1 MSSKVK
7 FHVRKKRVKSSPIRT
22 TKEQR
27 KKQKAAKRKKKRLL
41 SQQTQNKQRTTTKR
55 LKLILRPN
63 SNVSNHNHHP
73 QRNNN
78 SRVAVRSRSSQFD
91 LDPDSE
97 NENMA
102 SANTPSALEKA
113 LAEAAKYKRLYHAE
127 AQKVAA
133 KNMDIYKLINEGAL
147 DSDHQGV
154 DKAHLSIGG
163 LTHINFVSQN
173 TFEPWFIQ
181 ATRDLVKIRM
191 KCQILRNSKGLHL
204 LTKILNLYC
213 DALKQPRFNFN
224 VGGTSYGSLD
234 RVMQYKSFKLS
245 YIHHGLD
252 IMEGITRSSTLS
264 IVALLGFQTIFSNNN
279 QNHLPIESSQNIT
292 ALKECSERVLGFQSE
307 TADDMSITRVL
318 MNTIFAVQAMG
329 IQFVDKYYHY
339 LFTLELQQWIR
350 IVTQLQGVYDI
361 MIIDM
366 RQRLSLQKYP
376 EDRPIPKAALS
387 SNDCCETSNGGAQHY
402 QGKGPNMRDS
412 TRAGHVCSDMNDPWY
427 TIDHMI
433 QYTRKDFEP
442 FLKEWHQECGTY
454 EEAIKESKQ
463 TKSTHETAK
472 ARNIHWKL
480 NSSSQE
486 VPARQRNIR
495 LDKPRQII
503 SVSLPLLNDTVWMEW
518 IDERDKIL
526 SRYSGLGINMTKRQ
540 LKAELVRRL
549 TANNISYTQRTG
561 LDSMQRSL
569 YNVCRM
575 RIE

>member
-147 DSDHQGV
+147 DSVHQGV
-154 DKAHLSIGG
+154 DKAISILCHKIHLNRG
-163 LTHINFVSQN
+163 
-173 TFEPWFIQ
+173 
-181 ATRDLVKIRM
+181 
-191 KCQILRNSKGLHL
+191 
-204 LTKILNLYC
+204 
-213 DALKQPRFNFN
+213 
-224 VGGTSYGSLD
+224 
-234 RVMQYKSFKLS
+234 
-245 YIHHGLD
+245 
-252 IMEGITRSSTLS
+252 
-264 IVALLGFQTIFSNNN
+264 
-279 QNHLPIESSQNIT
+279 
-292 ALKECSERVLGFQSE
+292 
-307 TADDMSITRVL
+307 
-318 MNTIFAVQAMG
+318 
-329 IQFVDKYYHY
+329 

>member
-191 KCQILRNSKGLHL
+191 KCQILRNSKGLPL

-234 RVMQYKSFKLS
+234 
-245 YIHHGLD
+245 
-252 IMEGITRSSTLS
+252 
-264 IVALLGFQTIFSNNN
+264 
-279 QNHLPIESSQNIT
+279 
-292 ALKECSERVLGFQSE
+292 
-307 TADDMSITRVL
+307 
-318 MNTIFAVQAMG
+318 
-329 IQFVDKYYHY
+329 QFVDKYYHY

-427 TIDHMI
+427 TI
-433 QYTRKDFEP
+433 
-442 FLKEWHQECGTY
+442 
-454 EEAIKESKQ
+454 
-463 TKSTHETAK
+463 
-472 ARNIHWKL
+472 
-480 NSSSQE
+480 
-486 VPARQRNIR
+486 
-495 LDKPRQII
+495 
-503 SVSLPLLNDTVWMEW
+503 
-518 IDERDKIL
+518 
-526 SRYSGLGINMTKRQ
+526 
-540 LKAELVRRL
+540 
-549 TANNISYTQRTG
+549 
-561 LDSMQRSL
+561 
-569 YNVCRM
+569 
-575 RIE
+575 

>member
-27 KKQKAAKRKKKRLL
+27 KKQKAAKRK
-41 SQQTQNKQRTTTKR
+41 NK
-55 LKLILRPN
+55 
-63 SNVSNHNHHP
+63 V
-73 QRNNN
+73 
-78 SRVAVRSRSSQFD
+78 
-91 LDPDSE
+91 
-97 NENMA
+97 
-102 SANTPSALEKA
+102 
-113 LAEAAKYKRLYHAE
+113 
-127 AQKVAA
+127 
-133 KNMDIYKLINEGAL
+133 
-147 DSDHQGV
+147 
-154 DKAHLSIGG
+154 
-163 LTHINFVSQN
+163 
-173 TFEPWFIQ
+173 
-181 ATRDLVKIRM
+181 
-191 KCQILRNSKGLHL
+191 
-204 LTKILNLYC
+204 
-213 DALKQPRFNFN
+213 
-224 VGGTSYGSLD
+224 
-234 RVMQYKSFKLS
+234 LS

-433 QYTRKDFEP
+433 Q
-442 FLKEWHQECGTY
+442 
-454 EEAIKESKQ
+454 
-463 TKSTHETAK
+463 
-472 ARNIHWKL
+472 
-480 NSSSQE
+480 
-486 VPARQRNIR
+486 
-495 LDKPRQII
+495 
-503 SVSLPLLNDTVWMEW
+503 
-518 IDERDKIL
+518 
-526 SRYSGLGINMTKRQ
+526 
-540 LKAELVRRL
+540 
-549 TANNISYTQRTG
+549 
-561 LDSMQRSL
+561 
-569 YNVCRM
+569 
-575 RIE
+575 

>member
-181 ATRDLVKIRM
+181 ATRKD
-191 KCQILRNSKGLHL
+191 
-204 LTKILNLYC
+204 
-213 DALKQPRFNFN
+213 F
-224 VGGTSYGSLD
+224 
-234 RVMQYKSFKLS
+234 
-245 YIHHGLD
+245 
-252 IMEGITRSSTLS
+252 E
-264 IVALLGFQTIFSNNN
+264 
-279 QNHLPIESSQNIT
+279 
-292 ALKECSERVLGFQSE
+292 
-307 TADDMSITRVL
+307 
-318 MNTIFAVQAMG
+318 
-329 IQFVDKYYHY
+329 
-339 LFTLELQQWIR
+339 
-350 IVTQLQGVYDI
+350 
-361 MIIDM
+361 
-366 RQRLSLQKYP
+366 
-376 EDRPIPKAALS
+376 
-387 SNDCCETSNGGAQHY
+387 
-402 QGKGPNMRDS
+402 
-412 TRAGHVCSDMNDPWY
+412 PWF
-427 TIDHMI
+427 IHMI

>member
-102 SANTPSALEKA
+102 SANTPSA
-113 LAEAAKYKRLYHAE
+113 
-127 AQKVAA
+127 
-133 KNMDIYKLINEGAL
+133 
-147 DSDHQGV
+147 
-154 DKAHLSIGG
+154 
-163 LTHINFVSQN
+163 
-173 TFEPWFIQ
+173 
-181 ATRDLVKIRM
+181 
-191 KCQILRNSKGLHL
+191 
-204 LTKILNLYC
+204 
-213 DALKQPRFNFN
+213 
-224 VGGTSYGSLD
+224 
-234 RVMQYKSFKLS
+234 
-245 YIHHGLD
+245 
-252 IMEGITRSSTLS
+252 
-264 IVALLGFQTIFSNNN
+264 
-279 QNHLPIESSQNIT
+279 
-292 ALKECSERVLGFQSE
+292 
-307 TADDMSITRVL
+307 
-318 MNTIFAVQAMG
+318 NTIFAVQAMG

-486 VPARQRNIR
+486 VPA
-495 LDKPRQII
+495 
-503 SVSLPLLNDTVWMEW
+503 
-518 IDERDKIL
+518 
-526 SRYSGLGINMTKRQ
+526 
-540 LKAELVRRL
+540 
-549 TANNISYTQRTG
+549 
-561 LDSMQRSL
+561 
-569 YNVCRM
+569 
-575 RIE
+575 

>member
-191 KCQILRNSKGLHL
+191 KCQILRNSKGLPL

-234 RVMQYKSFKLS
+234 RVMQYKSFKLFTFETAVVIQKKYLVDESVFALHHDEMSAVGNSIETVVLVFNTINTDIDTWTPSS
-245 YIHHGLD
+245 YCPRTRMGNIVRTIWNHQIPSKTARDTVQYAIKPAVDGLD
-252 IMEGITRSSTLS
+252 
-264 IVALLGFQTIFSNNN
+264 
-279 QNHLPIESSQNIT
+279 
-292 ALKECSERVLGFQSE
+292 
-307 TADDMSITRVL
+307 
-318 MNTIFAVQAMG
+318 
-329 IQFVDKYYHY
+329 
-339 LFTLELQQWIR
+339 
-350 IVTQLQGVYDI
+350 
-361 MIIDM
+361 
-366 RQRLSLQKYP
+366 
-376 EDRPIPKAALS
+376 
-387 SNDCCETSNGGAQHY
+387 
-402 QGKGPNMRDS
+402 
-412 TRAGHVCSDMNDPWY
+412 RAGGLLYGNEW
-427 TIDHMI
+427 
-433 QYTRKDFEP
+433 
-442 FLKEWHQECGTY
+442 LK
-454 EEAIKESKQ
+454 
-463 TKSTHETAK
+463 
-472 ARNIHWKL
+472 
-480 NSSSQE
+480 
-486 VPARQRNIR
+486 IR
-495 LDKPRQII
+495 DL
-503 SVSLPLLNDTVWMEW
+503 M
-518 IDERDKIL
+518 
-526 SRYSGLGINMTKRQ
+526 G
-540 LKAELVRRL
+540 
-549 TANNISYTQRTG
+549 
-561 LDSMQRSL
+561 
-569 YNVCRM
+569 
-575 RIE
+575 

>member
-147 DSDHQGV
+147 DSDHQSV
-154 DKAHLSIGG
+154 DK
-163 LTHINFVSQN
+163 
-173 TFEPWFIQ
+173 
-181 ATRDLVKIRM
+181 
-191 KCQILRNSKGLHL
+191 
-204 LTKILNLYC
+204 
-213 DALKQPRFNFN
+213 
-224 VGGTSYGSLD
+224 
-234 RVMQYKSFKLS
+234 
-245 YIHHGLD
+245 
-252 IMEGITRSSTLS
+252 
-264 IVALLGFQTIFSNNN
+264 TIFSNNN

-433 QYTRKDFEP
+433 Q
-442 FLKEWHQECGTY
+442 
-454 EEAIKESKQ
+454 
-463 TKSTHETAK
+463 
-472 ARNIHWKL
+472 
-480 NSSSQE
+480 
-486 VPARQRNIR
+486 
-495 LDKPRQII
+495 
-503 SVSLPLLNDTVWMEW
+503 
-518 IDERDKIL
+518 
-526 SRYSGLGINMTKRQ
+526 
-540 LKAELVRRL
+540 
-549 TANNISYTQRTG
+549 
-561 LDSMQRSL
+561 
-569 YNVCRM
+569 
-575 RIE
+575 

>member
-91 LDPDSE
+91 LDTDS
-97 NENMA
+97 
-102 SANTPSALEKA
+102 
-113 LAEAAKYKRLYHAE
+113 
-127 AQKVAA
+127 
-133 KNMDIYKLINEGAL
+133 
-147 DSDHQGV
+147 
-154 DKAHLSIGG
+154 
-163 LTHINFVSQN
+163 
-173 TFEPWFIQ
+173 
-181 ATRDLVKIRM
+181 
-191 KCQILRNSKGLHL
+191 
-204 LTKILNLYC
+204 
-213 DALKQPRFNFN
+213 
-224 VGGTSYGSLD
+224 
-234 RVMQYKSFKLS
+234 
-245 YIHHGLD
+245 
-252 IMEGITRSSTLS
+252 EGITRSSTLS

-433 QYTRKDFEP
+433 Q
-442 FLKEWHQECGTY
+442 
-454 EEAIKESKQ
+454 
-463 TKSTHETAK
+463 
-472 ARNIHWKL
+472 
-480 NSSSQE
+480 
-486 VPARQRNIR
+486 
-495 LDKPRQII
+495 
-503 SVSLPLLNDTVWMEW
+503 
-518 IDERDKIL
+518 
-526 SRYSGLGINMTKRQ
+526 
-540 LKAELVRRL
+540 
-549 TANNISYTQRTG
+549 
-561 LDSMQRSL
+561 
-569 YNVCRM
+569 
-575 RIE
+575 